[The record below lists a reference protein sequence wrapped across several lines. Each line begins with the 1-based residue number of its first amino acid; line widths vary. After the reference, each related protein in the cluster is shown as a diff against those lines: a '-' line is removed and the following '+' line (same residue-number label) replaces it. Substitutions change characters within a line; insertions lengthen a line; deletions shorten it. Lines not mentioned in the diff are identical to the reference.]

1 MGPLVP
7 KSYIF
12 IARYIHASIEFPIVP
27 RKDIDY
33 SKYKALV
40 QLWYYLM
47 AIFKKLFWRCYT
59 KDYRYLLT
67 ELLIFYVNR
76 IVRITFF
83 VPVATFSSICRKL
96 PNTFFADQSFYPFR
110 SLLFCSELSDYKY
123 INISQILRENC
134 AQIL

>member
-1 MGPLVP
+1 MICRKG
-7 KSYIF
+7 YIF

-59 KDYRYLLT
+59 NDYRYLLT

-76 IVRITFF
+76 ILRITFF
-83 VPVATFSSICRKL
+83 APVMLRFHPFVGNFRILFLSINL
-96 PNTFFADQSFYPFR
+96 SILFDR
-110 SLLFCSELSDYKY
+110 SCFCTQLSDYKY
-123 INISQILRENC
+123 INISQNLRANNS
-134 AQIL
+134 QIL